1 MEFYF
6 RRAWYKHLDQ
16 IAAVFEDRIRNYP
29 NDFSD
34 MIVIHGL
41 VKEPI
46 SDDLSLAIRGR
57 RLANWLSKHMAL
69 CLPGIAESER

>member
-1 MEFYF
+1 MKFYF
-6 RRAWYKHLDQ
+6 WRRWYKHLDQ
-16 IAAVFEDRIRNYP
+16 IAALFEDSIRNYP

-41 VKEPI
+41 VEEPI

-57 RLANWLSKHMAL
+57 RLANWLSKHLAL
-69 CLPGIAESER
+69 YLPGIAESER